1 MSGSAPTRDRE
12 VPQMAVQTQGPDLF
26 EFVYEDTRITYV
38 PGAFGDEPQLSYSG
52 PMGRHTFVGDEI
64 QAVESA
70 RGLEVSVTLDRVS
83 HLRTITLT
91 VFVPDVELDGE
102 QELSFHTVG
111 IHATNRRSMRGG
123 AGGALTSEP
132 LEFDGWARLTGLHE
146 AEKAPQL
153 L

>member
-1 MSGSAPTRDRE
+1 
-12 VPQMAVQTQGPDLF
+12 MAVQTQGPNLF
-26 EFVYEDTRITYV
+26 EFVFEDTKITYA
-38 PGAFGDEPQLSYSG
+38 PGLFGGEPRLSYSG
-52 PMGRHTFVGDEI
+52 PMGRHTFAGEEI

-102 QELSFHTVG
+102 DQQSFQTVG
-111 IHATNRRSMRGG
+111 IHATHRRSLSGG
-123 AGGALTSEP
+123 AGAALTFEP
-132 LEFDGWARLTGLHE
+132 LEFDGLARLIE
-146 AEKAPQL
+146 FRAAEAPQL